1 MALIEWELLVA
12 ADLFFSGLGAGAY
25 ITSAVADI
33 KGGKKY
39 AKLARFGAHLSWPLI
54 IIGLGI
60 LILHMGRPEL
70 NNPTHLLNIFYNLPS
85 SMLTIE
91 AVLSAA
97 TIAIG
102 AATSFLWLA
111 KWKKLWLRTLIEI
124 VGIVVASCLIASSG
138 FVLALSRGIPLWESA
153 FLPWIFVISAILE
166 GLALIGLAD
175 TQLGTML
182 FPRFST
188 ESGSSMLNLITK
200 YTSLVTAVLLIAVAS
215 FVAEIA
221 IVGEGYEGLVTLAT
235 GSISP
240 MFWVSLIVGL
250 ILPLGIRFSIVKR
263 VKEPGNETGIKVL
276 SLISFLCIIGGVFA
290 LRYAI
295 MIAGQL

>member
-1 MALIEWELLVA
+1 LATVAWELFVA
-12 ADLFFSGLGAGAY
+12 TDLFLSGLGAGAY
-25 ITSAVADI
+25 IASAIADI

-39 AKLARFGAHLSWPLI
+39 AKLARFGTHLSWPLI
-54 IIGLGI
+54 IIGLGL

-91 AVLSAA
+91 ALLSAA

-102 AATSFLWLA
+102 AGTSFLWLA

-124 VGIVVASCLIASSG
+124 VGVAVASCLIASSG

-153 FLPWIFVISAILE
+153 FLPWIFVISAILAGIALL
-166 GLALIGLAD
+166 GLAE
-175 TQLGTML
+175 THLGTML

-188 ESGSSMLNLITK
+188 ESVSTLNLITK
-200 YTSLVTAVLLIAVAS
+200 YTSLVTVVLLIAVAS
-215 FVAEIA
+215 FVAELA
-221 IVGEGYEGLVTLAT
+221 ILGEGLAGLETLAT

-240 MFWVSLIVGL
+240 IFWVSLIIGL
-250 ILPLGIRFSIVKR
+250 LLPLGIRFLIAKR
-263 VKEPGNETGIKVL
+263 TEELGSETGVKLL
-276 SLISFLCIIGGVFA
+276 SLVSFLCLIGGVFA

-295 MIAGQL
+295 IIAGQI